1 LCGTVQRMTRGD
13 GPVEVVIGLSAG
25 ITIRGVTTISR
36 IESLELAEQDTAC
49 AVFPAS
55 SVIIGVD

>member
-1 LCGTVQRMTRGD
+1 MIRGD

-25 ITIRGVTTISR
+25 ITIRGVTTIDR
-36 IESLELAEQDTAC
+36 IESLNLVEQDTAC
-49 AVFPAS
+49 AVFPTT